1 MNGID
6 KLFQLKYLSLRG
18 TNMSETPSG
27 IVRLYDLETLHLK
40 DNDIEELPYPEL
52 LNSLNYNVY

>member
-18 TNMSETPSG
+18 TNMFEIPSG
-27 IVRLYDLETLHLK
+27 IVRLYDLETLDLT
-40 DNDIEELPYPEL
+40 NTNIEVLP
-52 LNSLNYNVY
+52 S